1 MRAISRIV
9 TIGVFVCMAWGEAA
23 WAQVVALGASN
34 TAGQGVSSSEAY
46 PAQLEAMLAARGKN
60 VRVANAGVSGDTTGG
75 MLGRLDGDVP
85 QGTRIVILQAGFNDM
100 RRGGGGAERQAYPG
114 LYDALTLLLDNFG
127 DAELWPPIYARFE
140 LGLLSELGYGLDLER
155 CAITGETENLA
166 FVSPRTGRAATR
178 EAGEPFA
185 DKLLRLPP
193 FVRDPDVPVEEGD
206 VADALALAGYFLE
219 RRVFDHIGQGMPE
232 QRRRLI
238 EALGYSGRL

>member
-100 RRGGGGAERQAYPG
+100 RRGGGGAERQANIAKIQARLRARGIKVIPADNLVMSALRAGFRQPDGIHLTAQGHQRVAAG
-114 LYDALTLLLDNFG
+114 L
-127 DAELWPPIYARFE
+127 
-140 LGLLSELGYGLDLER
+140 
-155 CAITGETENLA
+155 
-166 FVSPRTGRAATR
+166 AAS
-178 EAGEPFA
+178 
-185 DKLLRLPP
+185 
-193 FVRDPDVPVEEGD
+193 VR
-206 VADALALAGYFLE
+206 
-219 RRVFDHIGQGMPE
+219 
-232 QRRRLI
+232 
-238 EALGYSGRL
+238 